1 MSDRA
6 IVLANGS
13 IDDADMLKTRL
24 QPWKEAIVI
33 AANGGV
39 QHAEKLGLNI
49 DMVIG
54 DFDSLNDAEGAV
66 LEAANIHTVR
76 VAAQKDETDLELA
89 LLYADEMGVSH
100 IVVLGAF
107 GDRID
112 MSLSNLLLLT
122 HPRLARI
129 HIEYWYG
136 QQTAWVI
143 RPPGDEIRGQPGDT
157 LSLIPLGGDAL
168 GVITHELYYPMND
181 ETLAHGPARGV
192 SNVLTASIASV
203 ELRSGKLL
211 AVHSPAKG

>member
-1 MSDRA
+1 
-6 IVLANGS
+6 
-13 IDDADMLKTRL
+13 MLKKRL
-24 QPWKEAIVI
+24 QPWEEAIVI

-54 DFDSLNDAEGAV
+54 DLDSLDEAEGTA

-89 LLYADEMGVSH
+89 LLYADEMGVRH

-112 MSLSNLLLLT
+112 MSMSNLLLLT
-122 HPRLARI
+122 HPGLAAV

-143 RPPGDEIRGQPGDT
+143 RPPGDEVHGQPGDT

-168 GVITHELYYPMND
+168 GIITHELYYPMND
-181 ETLAHGPARGV
+181 ETLVFGPARGV

-203 ELRSGKLL
+203 ELRSGIVL
-211 AVHSPAKG
+211 AVHSPAKV